1 MNPLKPQQKRQRQG
15 DSALDLVE
23 SAVHLLRESPLSVH
37 LLYHLS
43 SAPFVLALLW
53 FWSDMTRGAHADA
66 RLTPGALIL
75 SALYLVMKTGQAAFC
90 SRLRNHVAR
99 QRATPWSLRRVWNIL
114 VTQAVLQPLGFVLVP
129 LSIFPL
135 LMVPFPWVLA
145 FLQGVSVSADASA
158 GSSLRCG
165 RDAFRQAVIWPG
177 QNHGILG
184 LLLVCLVAVF
194 IDVFVG
200 VGAIPFLART
210 LFGITTD
217 FNLSVQAY
225 LNTTVLLAIA
235 SLTYLVM
242 DPLVKSIY
250 VLRTFQAEAIR
261 TGDDLRAR
269 FEELRQDRTLRSTPP
284 LVVGILLLLSVATAN
299 GEVRAQS
306 AAPAPASSPASAAP
320 TVEPGKLE
328 SAIRDVL
335 AGAEYTWRSPREL
348 SPDEPDDPTENPI
361 RRWIRKQ
368 LSSLGDFTSRNL
380 GSFFRALGRLLQRL
394 FTGFNPPNLPTGNS
408 QIDWLGGFKIL
419 VYVLLVAGV
428 ALLAWF
434 ALRLW
439 QKRKPTPALEGSVA
453 LTGTPDLRAEHVSA
467 DQLPEDGWIA
477 LALEMAAKGE
487 WRLALRALY
496 LASLAHL
503 AQRELVRL
511 APSKSNHEYRQELRR
526 RARALPAVQQA
537 FTETADAFD
546 RVWYGTHAADA
557 SLFDTARARLDTLR
571 TTTPPPA

>member
-1 MNPLKPQQKRQRQG
+1 MNPLKPQQQRRRQG

-23 SAVHLLRESPLSVH
+23 SAVHLLRESPISVH

-66 RLTPGALIL
+66 RLTPGALVL
-75 SALYLVMKTGQAAFC
+75 SVLYLAMKTGQAAFC
-90 SRLRNHVAR
+90 SRLRSLVSR
-99 QRATPWSLRRVWNIL
+99 QRPTPWSTRRIWNLL
-114 VTQAVLQPLGFVLVP
+114 VTQSLLQPLGFVLVP

-135 LMVPFPWVLA
+135 FMVPFPWVLA
-145 FLQGVSVSADASA
+145 FLQGASVAADASA
-158 GSSLRCG
+158 GSAIRCA
-165 RDAFRQAVIWPG
+165 RAATRQALIWPG
-177 QNHGILG
+177 QNHGIHG
-184 LLLVCLVAVF
+184 LLLICLVAVF

-217 FNLSVQAY
+217 FNLSIQAY
-225 LNTTVLLAIA
+225 LNTTVLLAIV

-242 DPLVKSIY
+242 DPLVKAIY
-250 VLRTFQAEAIR
+250 VLRTFHAEAIR

-269 FEELRQDRTLRSTPP
+269 FEEIRQDRPQHNAAS
-284 LVVGILLLLSVATAN
+284 LVVGGLLLFGIATTG
-299 GEVRAQS
+299 GELRAQ
-306 AAPAPASSPASAAP
+306 APVPTPLP
-320 TVEPGKLE
+320 TVAASPTIEPDRLE

-335 AGAEYTWRSPREL
+335 AGVEYTWRSPREL

-368 LSSLGDFTSRNL
+368 LGSLGNFTSRNL
-380 GSFFRALGRLLQRL
+380 GSFFSALGRLLQRL
-394 FTGFNPPNLPTGNS
+394 FTGFTPPNLPTGNS
-408 QIDWLGGFKIL
+408 QIDWLSGFKIL
-419 VYVLLVAGV
+419 VYVLLVVGV
-428 ALLAWF
+428 AVLAWL
-434 ALRLW
+434 AVRLW
-439 QKRKPTPALEGSVA
+439 QKRRPTPTQDGSIA
-453 LTGTPDLRAEHVSA
+453 LTGTPDLRAENVSA

-477 LALEMAAKGE
+477 LALEMAAQGE

-526 RARALPAVQQA
+526 RARALPGVQQA

-546 RVWYGTHAADA
+546 RVWYGTHTADA
-557 SLFDTARARLDTLR
+557 SLFDTTRARLDALR
-571 TTTPPPA
+571 TPTPPPA